1 MKKLLLALSLG
12 ILLSACVTGG
22 VAPIEYSPGSC
33 AQGYYWSTSAQSCVQ
48 RIYGG

>member
-22 VAPIEYSPGSC
+22 VAPIQYSPGSC
-33 AQGYYWSTSAQSCVQ
+33 PQSQYWSTSSQACQKKPAP
-48 RIYGG
+48 